1 MKKIII
7 LVLVVALTVGV
18 LPLWHYLKANKA
30 TPEEVFNE
38 YVRQFSQQNYEEM
51 FKLISEG
58 DLETYD
64 YTKKSFTEKYH
75 AIFSG
80 IETSS
85 IEVLSKELLYEDDSE
100 TYKGL
105 FKLKINTFLGEV
117 SASYQTFFKEEKT
130 ENGKE
135 WKIKWSPS
143 LIFAGME
150 NGDKVSAQSF
160 LPQRGEI
167 LDRNGNP
174 LALDKDVYEMGIIPG
189 KLGESKEAEISK
201 LSAYFKIPEQ
211 RFRQALDQKWVT
223 EDIFVPIAVMPAEF
237 QPESLDEDLPGVNF
251 QTKRIRYYP
260 EKDRAAHLIGYVK
273 QATSEDLKNDADH
286 VYTSGDYIGKSGL
299 EQVYEKQLRG
309 KKGGIIQIKNEKGE
323 QKSILKQVDVINGKN
338 INLTIDAALQSNMY
352 EAMKQDAG
360 AVSAIHPLTGEM
372 LALVSYPSFDPNLMV
387 SGMTAEQW
395 KAYSENPKL
404 PFLNRFS
411 SLYAPGSTFKAITAA
426 SGLTAGTT
434 FPEKKREI
442 SGLQWRKDNSW
453 GGYFVTRVKEASP
466 VDMVDALSYS
476 DNIYFAQEAL
486 EMGAANFE
494 KNASAFGFQEDFQ
507 LPIHLKKSQLSND
520 GIENEVLL
528 ADSAYGQGEVL
539 MSIVHLGTAFTPFVN
554 DGNMVMPVLI
564 KEENNK
570 PIDKPVISSEV
581 ASTVQKALIQV
592 VERGNGTAHNLKTAK
607 EVLAAKTGT
616 AELKSKKGEDGM
628 ENGFVVVFDT
638 KSPSIL
644 LTAIVEDV
652 KNRGGSHYVTAKI
665 KPVLDQYL
673 AENE

>member
-1 MKKIII
+1 MKKVTI
-7 LVLVVALTVGV
+7 LVLVVALAAGG
-18 LPLWHYLKANKA
+18 LLLWHFLKANQA

-38 YVRQFSQQNYEEM
+38 YVRQFSEQNYEEM
-51 FKLISEG
+51 LKLISEG
-58 DLETYD
+58 ELETYD
-64 YTKKSFTEKYH
+64 YTKKSFSDKYD

-80 IETSS
+80 IEASS
-85 IEVLSKELLYEDDSE
+85 IDVLSKELLYEEDNE
-100 TYKGL
+100 TYEGR
-105 FKLKINTFLGEV
+105 FKVKIHTFLGEV
-117 SASYQTFFKEEKT
+117 TASYQTFFIEEKT
-130 ENGKE
+130 DDGKA
-135 WKIKWSPS
+135 WKVKWNPD

-150 NGDKVSAQSF
+150 KGDKVSVQSF
-160 LPQRGEI
+160 LPHRGEI

-189 KLGESKEAEISK
+189 KLGESKEAGIKK
-201 LSAYFKIPEQ
+201 LSAYFKIPEESFQ
-211 RFRQALDQKWVT
+211 KALDQKWVT
-223 EDIFVPIAVMPAEF
+223 EDIFVPIAAMPAEF
-237 QPESLDEDLPGVNF
+237 QPESIDEDLPGVFF

-260 EKDRAAHLIGYVK
+260 EKESSAHLIGYVK
-273 QATSEDLKNDADH
+273 QVTSEDLEKDADH
-286 VYTSGDYIGKSGL
+286 EYTSGDYIGKSGL

-309 KKGGIIQIKNEKGE
+309 KKGGIIQIKNEEGK
-323 QKSILKQVDVINGKN
+323 QKSTLKKVAAINGKN

-360 AVSAIHPLTGEM
+360 AVSAIHPVTGEI

-387 SGMTAEQW
+387 SGMTEEQW

-426 SGLTAGTT
+426 SGLTVGTT

-442 SGLQWRKDNSW
+442 SGLQWKKDNSW

-466 VDMVDALSYS
+466 VDMVDALVYS

-494 KNASAFGFQEDFQ
+494 KNAMAFGFQEDFQ
-507 LPIHLKKSQLSND
+507 LPIYLKKSQLSND

-539 MSIVHLGTAFTPFVN
+539 MSMVHLGTAFTPFVN
-554 DGNMVMPVLI
+554 GGNMVMPVLI
-564 KEENNK
+564 ADEKE
-570 PIDKPVISSEV
+570 PIRKSVISSEV

-592 VERGNGTAHNLKTAK
+592 VERDTGTAHNLKTAK